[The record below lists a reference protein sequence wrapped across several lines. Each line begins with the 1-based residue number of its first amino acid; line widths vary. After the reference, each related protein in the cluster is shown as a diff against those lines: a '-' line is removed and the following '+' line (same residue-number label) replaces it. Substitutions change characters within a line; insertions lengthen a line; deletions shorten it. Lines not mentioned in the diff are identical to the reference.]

1 MGLLGGLIFKVFIS
15 STIVDNAI
23 ADKSLADSAPNIIMF
38 VADDLGYNDVGWN
51 NEKVRTPYLDELA
64 KEGIVLDQ
72 HYAQPH
78 GAPSRVALMSGLYP
92 FNTGNQFSKFT
103 ASQPTGLN
111 TSLTLLPEY
120 LRRLGYKTH
129 MVGKWNLG
137 FCDEAYLPTNRG
149 FDSFTGFLVGGG
161 DKYSHQRKD
170 SSGYDLY
177 YNQVPDK
184 SVSGN
189 YSLDIVIDRVDS
201 VMKNHQTITFTSH
214 EESTGC
220 FEYNVDVVG
229 HDRSNNLKCPKL
241 QRMSKLLHS

>member
-1 MGLLGGLIFKVFIS
+1 M
-15 STIVDNAI
+15 
-23 ADKSLADSAPNIIMF
+23 
-38 VADDLGYNDVGWN
+38 
-51 NEKVRTPYLDELA
+51 VRKY
-64 KEGIVLDQ
+64 
-72 HYAQPH
+72 
-78 GAPSRVALMSGLYP
+78 
-92 FNTGNQFSKFT
+92 
-103 ASQPTGLN
+103 
-111 TSLTLLPEY
+111 
-120 LRRLGYKTH
+120 
-129 MVGKWNLG
+129 NLG
-137 FCDEAYLPTNRG
+137 VFDEAYLPRNLY
-149 FDSFTGFLVGGG
+149 SFTGFLIGGG

-201 VMKNHQTITFTSH
+201 VIKNHQMRTFTSH
-214 EESTGC
+214 EESAGC